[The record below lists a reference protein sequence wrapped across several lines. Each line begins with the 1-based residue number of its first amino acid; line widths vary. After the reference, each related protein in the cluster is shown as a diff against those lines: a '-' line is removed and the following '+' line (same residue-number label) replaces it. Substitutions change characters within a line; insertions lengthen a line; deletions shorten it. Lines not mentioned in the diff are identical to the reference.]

1 MANLVGRGGH
11 GLDDPARSL
20 VSSSGVAMVAFLVS
34 LLACTGGS
42 PEIAVGNAVQPDVIL
57 VSIDT
62 LRADHLS
69 SYGHDRKTSPF
80 LDSLAESGTR
90 FDHARSNSPW
100 TLPAHLTMLTGQLPV
115 THQVTDDHL
124 ALDPSVRVLPEA
136 MKEAGYATGASV
148 ATLYVSR
155 KFGFDRGFDFFDD
168 HGIQTEK
175 ENLKGDVIAS
185 DIIGAA
191 VDWIEDLPE
200 GKPFFLFLHFYDVHY
215 HYDPPPP
222 FDTMFDRAPAK
233 SDRRFRNYYAHFKK
247 PLTEKQKAHQLAQ
260 YDESIAYVDDQLKGL
275 YELLDKS
282 KRKQR
287 WVVTSDH
294 GEEFGERGSW
304 GHAHS
309 LYAEQLRVPLIV
321 SGEGL
326 VEGKVISEAVGIH
339 DIAKTIA
346 SWSGQPMAASDGL
359 DLNPA
364 MEGAPVP
371 KRTFPA
377 ETFRFKTR
385 RISLYEDGKR
395 IEWDLRKNRV
405 GLFASDTDKLEVTDL
420 YASDKEG
427 AAKLSARAEEVWGR
441 PWVAAADGTVEV
453 KKGVVLKSGAKRKRT
468 VKAGDSFQVLPYDA
482 ITSFTPTGAAE
493 PLGPWRS
500 TSPPSESAPL
510 EYRAEART
518 AGIELDDATKKMLE
532 QLGYMQGEE
541 EAE

>member
-1 MANLVGRGGH
+1 
-11 GLDDPARSL
+11 
-20 VSSSGVAMVAFLVS
+20 MVAFLVA
-34 LLACTGGS
+34 LLACSSSEPQIKKGD
-42 PEIAVGNAVQPDVIL
+42 PARPDVIM

-69 SYGHDRKTSPF
+69 SYGHHRPTSPF
-80 LDSLAESGTR
+80 LDRLASEGTR

-136 MKEAGYATGASV
+136 MVEAGYATGASV

-168 HGIQTEK
+168 HGIDNEK
-175 ENLKGDVIAS
+175 KNLRGEVVAT
-185 DIIGAA
+185 DIIGEA
-191 VDWIEDLPE
+191 VEWIESLEE
-200 GKPFFLFLHFYDVHY
+200 GKPFYLFLHFYDVHY

-233 SDRRFRNYYAHFKK
+233 SDRRFTNYYRHKKK
-247 PLTEKQKAHQLAQ
+247 PLTKKQKAHQLAQ
-260 YDESIAYVDDQLKGL
+260 YDESIAYVDAQLGGL
-275 YELLDKS
+275 YDALDKAG
-282 KRKQR
+282 RKQR

-304 GHAHS
+304 GHAHT

-326 VEGKVISEAVGIH
+326 PQGQVVEEAVGIQ
-339 DIAKTIA
+339 DIAPTIT
-346 SWSGQPMAASDGL
+346 SWVDKRMPEADGI

-371 KRTFPA
+371 SRPFPA

-395 IEWDLRKNRV
+395 IEWDLMRNKQE
-405 GLFASDTDKLEVTDL
+405 LFDADSDRLEVKNLAKEDK
-420 YASDKEG
+420 AST
-427 AAKLSARAEEVWGR
+427 AALARRAEEVFGR
-441 PWVAAADGTVEV
+441 PWTASVDGELKV
-453 KKGVVLKSGAKRKRT
+453 KKGVVLRLGAKSKRKI
-468 VKAGDSFQVLPYDA
+468 KAGDDFQVLPYDA
-482 ITSFTPTGAAE
+482 ATSFTPDAE
-493 PLGPWRS
+493 SEASGPWRS
-500 TSPPSESAPL
+500 TSPPEDGAPIQ
-510 EYRAEART
+510 YNATART

-532 QLGYMQGEE
+532 QLGYMQATDE
-541 EAE
+541 

>member
-1 MANLVGRGGH
+1 
-11 GLDDPARSL
+11 
-20 VSSSGVAMVAFLVS
+20 MVAFLVS
-34 LLACTGGS
+34 LLACTSGG
-42 PEIAVGNAVQPDVIL
+42 PEIAVGNPAQPDVIL

-80 LDSLAESGTR
+80 LDDLAANGTR

-136 MKEAGYATGASV
+136 MREAGYATGASV

-175 ENLKGDVIAS
+175 QNLKGTVVASDVIGS
-185 DIIGAA
+185 A

-233 SDRRFRNYYAHFKK
+233 GDRKFKNYYAHFKK
-247 PLTEKQKAHQLAQ
+247 PLTETQKAHQLAQ
-260 YDESIAYVDDQLKGL
+260 YDESIAYVDAQLKAL
-275 YELLDKS
+275 YEQLDS
-282 KRKQR
+282 AGRQQR

-321 SGEGL
+321 SGAGL
-326 VEGKVISEAVGIH
+326 PQEKVVPEAVGLH

-346 SWSGQPMAASDGL
+346 SWADQPMAASDGL

-364 MEGAPVP
+364 MQGAPVP
-371 KRTFPA
+371 SRPFPA

-385 RISLYEDGKR
+385 RISLYENGKR
-395 IEWDLRKNRV
+395 IEWDLRKKNIE
-405 GLFASDTDKLEVTDL
+405 LFNSDEDRLEVTDL
-420 YASDKEG
+420 AKMDPDSV
-427 AAKLSARAEEVWGR
+427 AALSARAEEVWGR
-441 PWVAAADGTVEV
+441 PWEASADGIIKV
-453 KKGVVLKSGAKRKRT
+453 KKGVVLKDGARRSQR
-468 VKAGDSFQVLPYDA
+468 VSAGDTFQVLPYDA
-482 ITSFTPTGAAE
+482 QTTFTPSGSTD
-493 PLGPWRS
+493 PQGPWRS
-500 TSPPSESAPL
+500 TAPPPEGSTVA
-510 EYRAEART
+510 YNAKART
-518 AGIELDDATKKMLE
+518 AGIELDADTRKMLE
-532 QLGYMQGEE
+532 QLGYMQADDE
-541 EAE
+541 

>member
-1 MANLVGRGGH
+1 
-11 GLDDPARSL
+11 
-20 VSSSGVAMVAFLVS
+20 MVAFLVS
-34 LLACTGGS
+34 LLACTSGGS
-42 PEIAVGNAVQPDVIL
+42 EIAVGNPAQPDVIL

-80 LDSLAESGTR
+80 LDDLAANGTR

-136 MKEAGYATGASV
+136 MREAGYATGASV

-175 ENLKGDVIAS
+175 QNLKGTVVASDVIGS
-185 DIIGAA
+185 A

-233 SDRRFRNYYAHFKK
+233 GDRKFKNYYAHFKK
-247 PLTEKQKAHQLAQ
+247 PLTETQKAHQLAQ
-260 YDESIAYVDDQLKGL
+260 YDESIAYVDAQLKAL
-275 YELLDKS
+275 YEQLES
-282 KRKQR
+282 AGRKQR

-321 SGEGL
+321 SGAGL
-326 VEGKVISEAVGIH
+326 PENKVIAEAVGIH
-339 DIAKTIA
+339 DIAKTVA
-346 SWSGQPMAASDGL
+346 SWVDQPMAASDGL

-364 MEGAPVP
+364 MAGAPVP
-371 KRTFPA
+371 SRPFPA

-385 RISLYEDGKR
+385 RISLYENGKR
-395 IEWDLRKNRV
+395 IEWDLRKNNIE
-405 GLFASDTDKLEVTDL
+405 LFNADEDRLELNDLAATDPASV
-420 YASDKEG
+420 
-427 AAKLSARAEEVWGR
+427 AALSSRAEEVWAR
-441 PWVAAADGTVEV
+441 PWEASADGLVKV
-453 KKGVVLKSGAKRKRT
+453 KKGVVLRDGARRSQR
-468 VKAGDSFQVLPYDA
+468 VSAGDTFQVLPYDA
-482 ITSFTPTGAAE
+482 QTTFTPLGATE
-493 PLGPWRS
+493 PEGPWQS
-500 TSPPSESAPL
+500 TSPPPEGASVA
-510 EYRAEART
+510 YNAEART
-518 AGIELDDATKKMLE
+518 AGIELDADTRKMLE
-532 QLGYMQGEE
+532 QLGYMQADDE
-541 EAE
+541 

>member
-1 MANLVGRGGH
+1 
-11 GLDDPARSL
+11 
-20 VSSSGVAMVAFLVS
+20 MVAFLVS
-34 LLACTGGS
+34 LLACTNGS
-42 PEIAVGNAVQPDVIL
+42 PEIAAGNAVQPDVIM

-69 SYGHDRKTSPF
+69 SYGHDRPTSPF
-80 LDSLAESGTR
+80 LDTLASGGTR

-100 TLPAHLTMLTGQLPV
+100 TLPAHLTMLTGQLPM

-175 ENLKGDVIAS
+175 QNLKGTVVASDVIGS
-185 DIIGAA
+185 A

-233 SDRRFRNYYAHFKK
+233 GDRRFKNYYAHFKK
-247 PLTEKQKAHQLAQ
+247 PLTEEQKAHQLAQ
-260 YDESIAYVDDQLKGL
+260 YDESIAYVDAQLKAL
-275 YELLDKS
+275 YDRVDKAG
-282 KRKQR
+282 RKQR

-309 LYAEQLRVPLIV
+309 LYAEQLRVPLII
-321 SGEGL
+321 SGDGL
-326 VEGKVISEAVGIH
+326 PSGKVIKEAVGIH

-346 SWSGQPMAASDGL
+346 SWVDQPMAKSDGL

-364 MEGAPVP
+364 MDGAPVP
-371 KRTFPA
+371 SRTFPA

-385 RISLYEDGKR
+385 RISLYENGKR
-395 IEWDLRKNRV
+395 IEWDLRKRKV
-405 GLFASDTDKLEVTDL
+405 ELFNSDTDRLELTDR
-420 YASDKEG
+420 
-427 AAKLSARAEEVWGR
+427 AAKDVEGVSTLKARAEEVWGR
-441 PWVAAADGTVEV
+441 PWEAASDGQLKV
-453 KKGVVLKSGAKRKRT
+453 KKGVILRDGVSRSRT
-468 VKAGDSFQVLPYDA
+468 VKAGDTFQVLPYDA
-482 ITSFTPTGAAE
+482 ATSFIPAGETDSQ
-493 PLGPWRS
+493 GPWRS
-500 TSPPSESAPL
+500 TAPPPDGSPVI
-510 EYRAEART
+510 YKAEART
-518 AGIELDDATKKMLE
+518 AGIELDEETKKMLE
-532 QLGYMQGEE
+532 QLGYMQGDGE
-541 EAE
+541 

>member
-1 MANLVGRGGH
+1 
-11 GLDDPARSL
+11 
-20 VSSSGVAMVAFLVS
+20 MVAFLVS
-34 LLACTGGS
+34 LLACTSGS
-42 PEIAVGNAVQPDVIL
+42 PEIAVGDAAKPDVIL

-69 SYGHDRKTSPF
+69 SYGHDRPTSPF
-80 LDSLAESGTR
+80 LDMLASNGTR

-136 MKEAGYATGASV
+136 MREAGYATGASV

-168 HGIQTEK
+168 HGIETEK
-175 ENLKGDVIAS
+175 QNLKGTVVASDVIGS
-185 DIIGAA
+185 A

-233 SDRRFRNYYAHFKK
+233 GDRRFKNYYAHFKK
-247 PLTEKQKAHQLAQ
+247 PLTEEQKAHQLAQ
-260 YDESIAYVDDQLKGL
+260 YDESIAYVDAQLKAL
-275 YELLDKS
+275 YEQLDQAG
-282 KRKQR
+282 RKQR
-287 WVVTSDH
+287 WVVSSDH

-326 VEGKVISEAVGIH
+326 PSSKVITEAVGIH

-346 SWSGQPMAASDGL
+346 SWVGQPMAASDGL

-371 KRTFPA
+371 SRSFPA

-395 IEWDLRKNRV
+395 IEWDLRKRKV
-405 GLFASDTDKLEVTDL
+405 ELFASDSDRLEVNDL
-420 YASDKEG
+420 ASSD
-427 AAKLSARAEEVWGR
+427 AASVAALSARAEEVWGR
-441 PWVAAADGTVEV
+441 PWEATADGTVRV
-453 KKGVVLKSGAKRKRT
+453 KKGVVLKNGARKSLR
-468 VKAGDSFQVLPYDA
+468 VRAGDTFQVLPYD
-482 ITSFTPTGAAE
+482 THTTFTPVGESE
-493 PLGPWRS
+493 PLGPWQS
-500 TSPPSESAPL
+500 TSPPPEDSAVV
-510 EYRAEART
+510 YKAEART
-518 AGIELDDATKKMLE
+518 AGIELDEDTKKMLE
-532 QLGYMQGEE
+532 QLGYMQETEE
-541 EAE
+541 

>member
-1 MANLVGRGGH
+1 
-11 GLDDPARSL
+11 
-20 VSSSGVAMVAFLVS
+20 MVAFLVS
-34 LLACTGGS
+34 LLACTSGS
-42 PEIAVGNAVQPDVIL
+42 PEIAAGNAVQPDVIL

-69 SYGHDRKTSPF
+69 SYGHDRPTSPF
-80 LDSLAESGTR
+80 LDELASDGTR

-124 ALDPSVRVLPEA
+124 ALDPSVKVLPEA
-136 MKEAGYATGASV
+136 MRAAGYATGASV

-168 HGIQTEK
+168 HGIETER
-175 ENLKGDVIAS
+175 ENLKGTVVASDVIGS
-185 DIIGAA
+185 A

-233 SDRRFRNYYAHFKK
+233 TDRRFKNYYAHFKK
-247 PLTEKQKAHQLAQ
+247 PLTEEQKAHQLAQ
-260 YDESIAYVDDQLKGL
+260 YDESIAYVDAQLKALHERVADAG
-275 YELLDKS
+275 
-282 KRKQR
+282 RKQR

-326 VEGKVISEAVGIH
+326 EKGKVIKEAVGIH

-346 SWSGQPMAASDGL
+346 AWVDQPMAASDGL

-371 KRTFPA
+371 ERPFPA

-385 RISLYEDGKR
+385 RISLYEGGKR
-395 IEWDLRKNRV
+395 IEWDLRKKKKE
-405 GLFASDTDKLEVTDL
+405 LFNADSDRLELTDVSASD
-420 YASDKEG
+420 AEG
-427 AAKLSARAEEVWGR
+427 TAAMSARAEEIWGR
-441 PWVAAADGTVEV
+441 PWEASVDGELKV
-453 KKGVVLKSGAKRKRT
+453 KKGVVLKDGARSRRS
-468 VKAGDSFQVLPYDA
+468 VKAGETFQVLPYDA
-482 ITSFTPTGAAE
+482 QTSFTATGANEAV
-493 PLGPWRS
+493 GPWRS
-500 TSPPSESAPL
+500 TSPPPEGSPII
-510 EYRAEART
+510 YKAEART
-518 AGIELDDATKKMLE
+518 AGIELDDETRKMLE
-532 QLGYMQGEE
+532 QLGYMQPDGE
-541 EAE
+541 